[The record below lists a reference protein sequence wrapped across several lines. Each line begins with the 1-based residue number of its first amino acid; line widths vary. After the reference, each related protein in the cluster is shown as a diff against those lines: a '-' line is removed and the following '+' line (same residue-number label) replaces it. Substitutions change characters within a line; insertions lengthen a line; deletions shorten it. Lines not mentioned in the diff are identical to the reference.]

1 VPSAS
6 SAVIASNSASTR
18 PTSAGSGGGRIR
30 NLSGLSRDRIL
41 NMHLIPSR
49 VIAGRVALLL
59 RTYEAY
65 IVGNASGLLGTA
77 MGARSGTVRAVAR
90 SSA

>member
-1 VPSAS
+1 
-6 SAVIASNSASTR
+6 
-18 PTSAGSGGGRIR
+18 
-30 NLSGLSRDRIL
+30 
-41 NMHLIPSR
+41 MHLIPSR